1 MLCRINDFKYKD
13 VVNAGDGVRLGYVGD
28 VELDTESAAL
38 TAIVIRR
45 AVPAV
50 RAAGAGGGHRHPL
63 GGHPGHRRGHHP
75 GALPCHQK
83 KRPAAQA
90 VNFV

>member
-45 AVPAV
+45 RYRLFGLLGRGGDTDLPWEDTQVFGEDTILVRCPAIKKS
-50 RAAGAGGGHRHPL
+50 A
-63 GGHPGHRRGHHP
+63 RRR
-75 GALPCHQK
+75 
-83 KRPAAQA
+83 KR
-90 VNFV
+90 

>member
-38 TAIVIRR
+38 TAIVIRGR
-45 AVPAV
+45 YRLFGLLGREEDTVIPWEDIQVIGEDTILVRCPAIKKC
-50 RAAGAGGGHRHPL
+50 A
-63 GGHPGHRRGHHP
+63 RRR
-75 GALPCHQK
+75 
-83 KRPAAQA
+83 KR
-90 VNFV
+90 

>member
-38 TAIVIRR
+38 TAIVIRGR
-45 AVPAV
+45 YRLFGLLGRDETLTIPWEEIQVIGEDTILVRCPAIKKS
-50 RAAGAGGGHRHPL
+50 A
-63 GGHPGHRRGHHP
+63 RRR
-75 GALPCHQK
+75 
-83 KRPAAQA
+83 KR
-90 VNFV
+90 